1 MMVKILFNKGPA
13 KFAGLNLTGEYEKFH
28 SVGRSAGWST
38 ALLMRKAYE
47 GVREESVGNRTQYD
61 HDFI

>member
-1 MMVKILFNKGPA
+1 MSI
-13 KFAGLNLTGEYEKFH
+13 EKFH